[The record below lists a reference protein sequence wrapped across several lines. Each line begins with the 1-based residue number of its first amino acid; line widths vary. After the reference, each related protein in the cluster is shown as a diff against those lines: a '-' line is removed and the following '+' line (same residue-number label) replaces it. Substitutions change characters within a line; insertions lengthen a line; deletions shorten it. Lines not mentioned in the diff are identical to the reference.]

1 MRIKLRFW
9 KREQPLEWEE
19 YVARKEAK
27 ANLLFM
33 SDVVDESADNAW
45 NKGVD
50 ANGMFR

>member
-1 MRIKLRFW
+1 MKIKFW

-33 SDVVDESADNAW
+33 SDVTMQSARNSWD
-45 NKGVD
+45 KGVD